1 MNILHRGTRE
11 PATAGVCVDV
21 VTVLWSM
28 GAGAALTLATLCA
41 LMWAAE
47 RHDVANLA
55 FSIVAVAV
63 AGLARTEIGMM
74 HSTSVTEYADW
85 ARLSHLP
92 LFCVN
97 VGLMVFVR
105 YYLGTHRG
113 WLTWTIIVLWL
124 AVLAGDF
131 LWYPELNW
139 QGIYTLRRVSLFGQE
154 VTVAGQVVP
163 LMGQWLAVAGS
174 LLAVVFLGESAMPL
188 LRAGGAEE
196 RRRALIV
203 GVGIAAPLLLSM
215 VFVQMAPMGATR
227 TPSLGTPLFLFSLA
241 VLAAE
246 LSRIVRLDRSVQVEL
261 DQLRRELA
269 RAGRVSALGQLSAAL
284 AHELSQPLA
293 AILRNAEAAQ
303 MHLESS
309 TPDLPELRAIIADIR
324 RDDTRAGEVI
334 ARMRSLIK
342 GRRVD
347 MRPLAPEEFIQDAL
361 LLARA
366 EAAARQVALYRVI
379 APGLP
384 LVSGDRVHISQV
396 LLNLIINA
404 MDAMECCPIA
414 KRLLVIEVHRDQQ
427 MLEVSVSDSGPGV
440 RPEMV
445 DRIFDPFFTTKPEGM
460 GMGLKVSRSIIEAH
474 GGKLWA
480 ETGVRGMGLTFHFT
494 LPLARQS
501 SP

>member
-1 MNILHRGTRE
+1 M
-11 PATAGVCVDV
+11 
-21 VTVLWSM
+21 WSM

-55 FSIVAVAV
+55 FSLVAVAV

-74 HSTSVTEYADW
+74 HSTNVTEYADW
-85 ARLSHLP
+85 SRLSHLP
-92 LFCVN
+92 LFCII
-97 VGLMVFVR
+97 VGLMVFAR
-105 YYLGTHRG
+105 YYLGTQRG
-113 WLTWTIIVLWL
+113 WLTWTIVALWL

-131 LWYPELNW
+131 FWYPELNW
-139 QGIYTLRRVSLFGQE
+139 QGVYTLGQFSLLGEE

-174 LLAVVFLGESAMPL
+174 LLAVVFLAESALPL
-188 LRAGGAEE
+188 WRSGGAEE
-196 RRRALIV
+196 RRRASIV
-203 GVGIAAPLLLSM
+203 AVGIAAPLLLSI
-215 VFVQMAPMGATR
+215 VFVQMSLMGAIR
-227 TPSLGTPLFLFSLA
+227 IPSLGTPLFLFSLA
-241 VLAAE
+241 VLAVE

-269 RAGRVSALGQLSAAL
+269 RAGRISALGQLAAAL

-293 AILRNAEAAQ
+293 AILRNSEAAEL
-303 MHLESS
+303 HLESP
-309 TPDLPELRAIIADIR
+309 TPDLAELRAIISDIHK
-324 RDDTRAGEVI
+324 DDTRAGEVI

-404 MDAMECCPIA
+404 MDAMDACPVSS
-414 KRLLVIEVHRDQQ
+414 RLLVIEAHRDQHQ
-427 MLEVSVSDSGPGV
+427 HMIEIIVSDSGPGV

-445 DRIFDPFFTTKPEGM
+445 DKIFDPFFTTKPEGM
-460 GMGLKVSRSIIEAH
+460 GMGLPVSRSIIEAH
-474 GGKLWA
+474 GGRLWA

-494 LPLARQS
+494 LPLAARS
-501 SP
+501 GA